1 MKRVKLEDMTIDEL
15 VERFAEIGIA
25 QDQAELMGEIG
36 KFNSLYR
43 QMDATEKELRR
54 RGQAARLALLRLYEH
69 PNMQVRLNAAK
80 RTLGVAPKSARKVIQ
95 AIYDSKWYPQAG
107 DAGMTL
113 SKSGQGG
120 IQAGMRPR
128 TEFHEPC

>member
-1 MKRVKLEDMTIDEL
+1 MKLAKLEQMTTDQL
-15 VERFAEIGIA
+15 VTRFAEIGIA

-80 RTLGVAPKSARKVIQ
+80 RTLGVAREVSSQ
-95 AIYDSKWYPQAG
+95 SHSSN
-107 DAGMTL
+107 L
-113 SKSGQGG
+113 
-120 IQAGMRPR
+120 
-128 TEFHEPC
+128 

>member
-1 MKRVKLEDMTIDEL
+1 MKPVNLEEMTIDEL

-25 QDQAELMGEIG
+25 QDQAELTGEIG
-36 KFNSLYR
+36 KFNRLYR
-43 QMDATEKELRR
+43 QMDATEKEIRK
-54 RGQAARLALLRLYEH
+54 RGRDARLSLLRLYDH

-80 RTLGVAPKSARKVIQ
+80 RTLGVTPDMARKAIQ

-113 SKSGQGG
+113 VNLDNGVFK
-120 IQAGMRPR
+120 PD
-128 TEFHEPC
+128 

>member
-1 MKRVKLEDMTIDEL
+1 MLAALTMIQAKLEQMTTDQL
-15 VERFAEIGIA
+15 VTRFAAIGIA

-54 RGQAARLALLRLYEH
+54 RGREARLALLRLYDH
-69 PNMQVRLNAAK
+69 PNMQVRLKAAK
-80 RTLGVAPKSARKVIQ
+80 RTLGVAPEAARKVIQ

-107 DAGMTL
+107 EAGMSL
-113 SKSGQGG
+113 WNLDRGVFK
-120 IQAGMRPR
+120 PD
-128 TEFHEPC
+128 

>member
-1 MKRVKLEDMTIDEL
+1 MKRVKLEEMTINEL
-15 VERFAEIGIA
+15 AERFAEIGIA

-43 QMDATEKELRR
+43 QMDETEKELRR
-54 RGQAARLALLRLYEH
+54 RGREARLALLRLYDH

-80 RTLGVAPKSARKVIQ
+80 RTLGVAPEAARKVIQ
-95 AIYDSKWYPQAG
+95 EIYDSKWYPQAG

-113 SKSGQGG
+113 SNLDRGVFK
-120 IQAGMRPR
+120 PD
-128 TEFHEPC
+128 

>member
-1 MKRVKLEDMTIDEL
+1 MKHASLDDMTVYQLLD
-15 VERFAEIGIA
+15 RFAEIGVA

-54 RGQAARLALLRLYEH
+54 RGREARLALLPLYDH

-80 RTLGVAPKSARKVIQ
+80 RTLGIAPDAARRALQ
-95 AIYDSKWYPQAG
+95 AISDSKWQPQAL
-107 DAGMTL
+107 DAGMSL
-113 SKSGQGG
+113 WNLDRGVFK
-120 IQAGMRPR
+120 PD
-128 TEFHEPC
+128 

>member
-1 MKRVKLEDMTIDEL
+1 MKRLKLEEMSVDEL

-54 RGQAARLALLRLYEH
+54 RGREARLALLRLYDH
-69 PNMQVRLNAAK
+69 PNMQVRLKAAK
-80 RTLGVAPKSARKVIQ
+80 RTLGVAPEAARKVIQ

-107 DAGMTL
+107 EAGMSL
-113 SKSGQGG
+113 WNLDRGVFK
-120 IQAGMRPR
+120 PD
-128 TEFHEPC
+128 

>member
-1 MKRVKLEDMTIDEL
+1 VKRVKLEEMTIDEL
-15 VERFAEIGIA
+15 VERFAGIGIA

-43 QMDATEKELRR
+43 QMDATEKELRG
-54 RGQAARLALLRLYEH
+54 RGREARLALLRLYDH

-80 RTLGVAPKSARKVIQ
+80 RTLGVAPEAARKVIQ
-95 AIYDSKWYPQAG
+95 EIYDSKWYPQAG

-113 SKSGQGG
+113 SNLDRGVFK
-120 IQAGMRPR
+120 PD
-128 TEFHEPC
+128 